1 MVNQPR
7 AVLFD
12 LDGVL
17 VRSAETWFRV
27 LEGAG
32 QRFRGRPVT
41 REEFAPTFG
50 QGTAA
55 DVRVFGFHCSV
66 AELDAFYHQHFARC
80 ADSMWVNPEAAPLL
94 AELERR
100 GLLLALV
107 TNSVT
112 PLAEEILALARLRGF
127 FQVVACADQVA
138 RAKPAPDMV
147 LHACARLGVAPGDA
161 WMVGDSRY
169 DRGAAES
176 AGVAF
181 VGLGIDGAAR
191 IERLSELTALLPLS

>member
-1 MVNQPR
+1 MVAQPR

-17 VRSAETWFRV
+17 VKSEETWFRV
-27 LEGAG
+27 LEEAG
-32 QRFRGRPVT
+32 RRFRGRPVS

-55 DVRVFGFHCSV
+55 DVRVFALGCAV
-66 AELDAFYHQHFARC
+66 PELDAFYLQHFARH
-80 ADSMWVNPEAAPLL
+80 AETMWVNPEAAPLL
-94 AELERR
+94 AALEAR
-100 GLLLALV
+100 GLKLALV

-112 PLAEEILALARLRGF
+112 RLAEEILNLARLRGF

-138 RAKPAPDMV
+138 HAKPAPDLV
-147 LHACARLGVAPGDA
+147 LHACRELGVPPAEA

-169 DRGAAES
+169 DRGAAE
-176 AGVAF
+176 AARVTF
-181 VGLGIDGAAR
+181 VGLCLDGEVRIDRLGDLAAR
-191 IERLSELTALLPLS
+191 LP